1 MKQRLQCLLPI
12 LRVHSW
18 GGYGSQLHSAY
29 IVLRIQSRFPGR
41 RIRVIIHT
49 SGVTRRKA
57 EFNFDALRV
66 KSVQR
71 DDYRESNINTLSTN
85 RNLASL
91 YLRTRALKGFLLS
104 LLETSKLL
112 QYSND
117 EKSFNAIK
125 PWTIALRGHYTKL
138 ALVPATV
145 ESFYEFLFRNN
156 VPDDSKSLVI
166 HYRLGDLLYIKDKG
180 PIDITRVEQIAQ
192 KIPVGP
198 NVPLLLSDSVGD
210 ELTNFLRQS
219 KVLSKCEFAN
229 YDPLATLNTCIDSE
243 NFIGSNAKLSLWAAI
258 FRYHVFQKESFLPRE
273 LDWSIK
279 LGLKSNW
286 Y

>member
-1 MKQRLQCLLPI
+1 MKQRLQGLLPI

-18 GGYGSQLHSAY
+18 GGYGSQLYSAY
-29 IVLRIQSRFPGR
+29 IVLRIQSKFPGR
-41 RIRVIIHT
+41 RIKVIIHT
-49 SGVTRRKA
+49 SGVTQRKA
-57 EFNFDALRV
+57 ELNFDALRV

-71 DDYRESNINTLSTN
+71 DDYKESSKDNLSTN
-85 RNLASL
+85 RNLSSL
-91 YLRTRALKGFLLS
+91 HLRTRALKGFLLS

-125 PWTIALRGHYTKL
+125 PWTVALRGHYTKL

-145 ESFYEFLFRNN
+145 ESLYEILFRNN
-156 VPDDSKSLVI
+156 APDNSKSLVI

-180 PIDITRVEQIAQ
+180 PIDITRVERIAQ

-198 NVPLLLSDSVGD
+198 DIPLLLSDSVGS
-210 ELTNFLRQS
+210 ELTNFLKES
-219 KVLSKCEFAN
+219 KVLSNCEFAN
-229 YDPLATLNTCIDSE
+229 YEPLATLNICINSE
-243 NFIGSNAKLSLWAAI
+243 SFVGSNAKLSLWAAI
-258 FRYHVFQKESFLPRE
+258 FRYYVFQKDSFLPRE

-279 LGLKSNW
+279 LGLKSIW

>member
-1 MKQRLQCLLPI
+1 MKQRLQGLLPI

-18 GGYGSQLHSAY
+18 GGYGSQLYSAY
-29 IVLRIQSRFPGR
+29 IILRIQSKFPGR
-41 RIRVIIHT
+41 RIKVIIHT

-57 EFNFDALRV
+57 ELNFDALRV
-66 KSVQR
+66 KAVQR
-71 DDYRESNINTLSTN
+71 DDYSDSSLDSLSTN

-91 YLRTRALKGFLLS
+91 HLKTRALKGFLLS

-125 PWTIALRGHYTKL
+125 PWTVALRGHYTKL
-138 ALVPATV
+138 TLVPEIV
-145 ESFYEFLFRNN
+145 ESLYEILLRNN
-156 VPDDSKSLVI
+156 VPDNSKSLVI

-180 PIDITRVEQIAQ
+180 PIDITRVERIAQ
-192 KIPVGP
+192 KISVGP
-198 NVPLLLSDSVGD
+198 NIPLLLSDSVGS
-210 ELTNFLRQS
+210 ELTNFLKES
-219 KVLSKCEFAN
+219 NVLSDCESAN
-229 YDPLATLNTCIDSE
+229 YEPLATLNICINSE
-243 NFIGSNAKLSLWAAI
+243 NFVGSNAKLSLWAAI
-258 FRYHVFQKESFLPRE
+258 FRYFVFQKESYLPRE

-279 LGLKSNW
+279 LGLKSIW